1 MTPIP
6 PHPRDAAHRHTTSG
20 AGCNGRWPGV
30 RRVRPPDETPT
41 ADGEVVWSWRR
52 DPGATLAASWP
63 LTTGARKAASPGR
76 ARISR
81 KTVARGKPGCL
92 GCTCLTRVHSFSTL
106 AHGAAGAV
114 GARLSL
120 RPLFSRGTPNL
131 QNSGEI
137 TPREYHR
144 MFSQIA

>member
-1 MTPIP
+1 M
-6 PHPRDAAHRHTTSG
+6 DAAVQRRMFRLRTAKSCGPG
-20 AGCNGRWPGV
+20 A
-30 RRVRPPDETPT
+30 
-41 ADGEVVWSWRR
+41 
-52 DPGATLAASWP
+52 ATLALRWRVFPA
-63 LTTGARKAASPGR
+63 GNGGKKAASPGR

-81 KTVARGKPGCL
+81 KAIARGKPGCL

-137 TPREYHR
+137 TPREYDR
-144 MFSQIA
+144 IFSQIA